1 LGVKVTELIQ
11 KRGRGR
17 PGTYANAA
25 DRAKAW
31 RQRQRDLIAIAQQ
44 PVEPVII
51 EKVVEKPVRTP
62 SSAKANRIIS
72 KAPDASNLFPAL
84 RERFTGYNGEE
95 NAKRFRVNAARAAT
109 TARDVLALVSQR
121 EVPETETEFLRQAAQ
136 FFDHLN
142 SLFIN
147 AQAGAKRAK
156 IKAEKES
163 RAKHDEKIKTMVQAL
178 FGLNPDPS
186 QVLATANA
194 LIEFEKVAGDR
205 LVKRYRVTRGYI
217 LINRSY
223 ELKSAIRAGDWKLV
237 AKELAEIRVDIGEK
251 GSRFTNHDD
260 PCYSAGWG
268 DFEEYRAN
276 VNI

>member
-31 RQRQRDLIAIAQQ
+31 RQRQRDLIAIAHQ

-51 EKVVEKPVRTP
+51 EKVVEKPVRHP

-84 RERFTGYNGEE
+84 RECFTGYKGEE
-95 NAKRFRVNAARAAT
+95 SAKRFRVNAARAAT

-147 AQAGAKRAK
+147 AQAGAKLAK

-163 RAKHDEKIKTMVQAL
+163 RAKHDERIKTMVHAL
-178 FGLNPDPS
+178 FGQNPDPS
-186 QVLATANA
+186 QVIATANS
-194 LIEFEKVAGDR
+194 LIEFEKVADER

-217 LINRSY
+217 LINRIY

-237 AKELAEIRVDIGEK
+237 AKELAEIRIDIGEK

-268 DFEEYRAN
+268 DFEDYRAN

>member
-1 LGVKVTELIQ
+1 MTELIQ